1 MSSLDYLKDRR
12 ILTLVTIVAILAIL
26 DAHYGVHLGIEFV
39 GGTEIPITLE
49 HPVNVTAMS
58 ALISA
63 LQQRVSTFGMK
74 EVTVEG
80 IGNSN
85 IYVIVPKISGSEVN
99 ETLSIIESQ
108 GTFEGVVNGMEAIN
122 GSGILHGSIGSLPPQ
137 VSNNSVIWTV
147 TFFVTQSA
155 ATHFAKV
162 VYGQGNK
169 PLYMFL
175 DRPSSAIVMINSSWL
190 GNATMGLN
198 SSEALSLMQSTLV
211 LKNRTIPVISVSNT
225 NSSISFAKSYLKSN
239 SGKYRKLFISDNL
252 NSSIINLA
260 QELNYTVKLESRAN
274 MTPQYMEV
282 KNATSISFFMQS
294 WPLVGLLAAPTLNP
308 SITNGT
314 IMQSYEIQGSAP
326 PKLTNTQK
334 IAYANAQTKEIASI
348 LSGGALPVPIVAS
361 TPVTIPPTLGAH
373 FLYVS
378 AIAGLA
384 AVAFVSIF
392 ITVRYRKLFL
402 VLPILLTTFMELF
415 IIFSVIGLIG
425 TIDLAA
431 VAGMIAVVGTGVDAQ
446 IIITDEVLLRKSET
460 SAKRILGNAFYIVWV
475 DALLLVVAML
485 PLFFATS
492 MVDVIGFSE
501 STIIGALLG
510 VLITRPAY
518 GAILSKHYGKE
529 APV

>member
-1 MSSLDYLKDRR
+1 LSNAIDYLKDRR
-12 ILTLVTIVAILAIL
+12 IITLIVIVALLAML
-26 DAHYGVHLGIEFV
+26 DAYYGVHLGIEFV
-39 GGTEIPITLE
+39 GGEEIPVTLE
-49 HPVNVTAMS
+49 HPVNITTMS
-58 ALISA
+58 TLISA

-99 ETLSIIESQ
+99 TTINIIASQ
-108 GTFEGVVNGMEAIN
+108 GKFDGIVNGKEAIN
-122 GSGILHGSIGSLPPQ
+122 GSDILRGSIGTLPPQ
-137 VSNNSVIWTV
+137 VLNNTVGWTV
-147 TFFVTQSA
+147 TFFITQNA

-162 VYGQGNK
+162 VFGQGNK

-175 DRPSSAIVMINSSWL
+175 DRPTSAILLVNDSYIGNSSL
-190 GNATMGLN
+190 GI
-198 SSEALSLMQSTLV
+198 SPSEALSMMQSTL
-211 LKNRTIPVISVSNT
+211 LWGNRTIPVYSFTSS
-225 NSSISFAKSYLKSN
+225 NSSIEGAESFLKAN
-239 SGKYRKLFISDNL
+239 ANKYRTALISADA
-252 NSSIINLA
+252 NSAIIQLA
-260 QELNYTVKLESRAN
+260 KQLNYTVKLESRAN
-274 MTPQYMEV
+274 MTPTYTLINSTQKIIE
-282 KNATSISFFMQS
+282 T
-294 WPLVGLLAAPTLNP
+294 WPAVGLLSAPVLNP

-314 IMQSYEIQGSAP
+314 ISQSYEISGVAP
-326 PKLTNTQK
+326 AGLNNAQKLTYATQQAK
-334 IAYANAQTKEIASI
+334 SIASI
-348 LSGGALPVPIVAS
+348 LSGGALPVSIIPGIPES
-361 TPVTIPPTLGAH
+361 IPPTLGTH
-373 FLYVS
+373 FLYIS

-384 AVAFVSIF
+384 AVLFVSMF
-392 ITVRYRKLFL
+392 ITIRYKKLFL

-415 IIFSVIGLIG
+415 IIFSIIGLVG

-446 IIITDEVLLRKSET
+446 IIITDEVLM
-460 SAKRILGNAFYIVWV
+460 KRGDFSTKKVMNNAFYIVWV

-518 GAILSKHYGKE
+518 GAIISRHYGTS
-529 APV
+529 

>member
-1 MSSLDYLKDRR
+1 MSSLGYLKDRR
-12 ILTLVTIVAILAIL
+12 ILTLVVIVAILAIL
-26 DAHYGVHLGIEFV
+26 DAYYGVHLGIEFV

-58 ALISA
+58 TLISA

-85 IYVIVPKISGSEVN
+85 VYVIVPKISGSEVN

-175 DRPSSAIVMINSSWL
+175 DRPSSAVVMINSSWL

-198 SSEALSLMQSTLV
+198 SSEALLLMQGALV

-252 NSSIINLA
+252 NSSIIKLA

-282 KNATSISFFMQS
+282 KNATSTSFFMQS

-314 IMQSYEIQGSAP
+314 IQGSAP

-334 IAYANAQTKEIASI
+334 IAYANTQTKEIASI

-392 ITVRYRKLFL
+392 ITVRYRRLFL